1 MEWTFCPSVAA
12 LMPTPLGLLGAAS
25 APAGGQGGTGWKILS
40 GAPSAP
46 QRRPLLADVTFPGS
60 LSSGRAWLRNRRPG
74 GRAGSL
80 HTMAG
85 LSQG

>member
-1 MEWTFCPSVAA
+1 MEDSER
-12 LMPTPLGLLGAAS
+12 
-25 APAGGQGGTGWKILS
+25 
-40 GAPSAP
+40 APSAP

-74 GRAGSL
+74 GQAGSL
-80 HTMAG
+80 YTMAG